1 MFGVVHT
8 DTQCVG
14 TRVQCGCVR
23 GVQADYDGPL
33 GRDDELKKG
42 ERERERER
50 EREGEREG
58 IKSCIT
64 EMSME

>member
-42 ERERERER
+42 ERERERGR
-50 EREGEREG
+50 ERGH
-58 IKSCIT
+58 KVMYIT

>member
-14 TRVQCGCVR
+14 TRVQCRCVR

-50 EREGEREG
+50 GAD
-58 IKSCIT
+58 KSCIT
-64 EMSME
+64 EISME

>member
-50 EREGEREG
+50 GGR
-58 IKSCIT
+58 ISHV
-64 EMSME
+64 

>member
-14 TRVQCGCVR
+14 TRVQCGCVW

-42 ERERERER
+42 ERERE
-50 EREGEREG
+50 GAD
-58 IKSCIT
+58 KSCIT